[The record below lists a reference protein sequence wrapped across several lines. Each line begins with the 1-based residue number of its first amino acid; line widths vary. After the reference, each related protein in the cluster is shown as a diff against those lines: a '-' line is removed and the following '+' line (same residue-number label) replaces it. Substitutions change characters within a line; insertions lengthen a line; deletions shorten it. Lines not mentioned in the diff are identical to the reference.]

1 MGKTLMLMGM
11 AICLL
16 AIPLAGCRGTAP
28 MPEPAPTSAYA
39 GELYDVDWTLSG
51 NLDAHDP
58 VIIKQN
64 NTWYIF
70 TTGHG
75 INMKRSQ
82 DGRYWEAIGQV
93 FNPQPDWHKQVIPR
107 NDGNLWAPYIFYDQG
122 KYYLYYSVSSFGS
135 NISAIGLATNTT
147 LHPQDPNYAW
157 VDEGIVIQSEKANN
171 YNAIDPNIVQ
181 DRAGKLWLSFGS
193 FWSGIKLIGLDPATM
208 KPAADATLYSL
219 ASKPGNTAI
228 EAPFIVE
235 RDGYYYLFVS
245 FDFCCRGFLS
255 TYSIVVGRSPE
266 ITGPYVDRDGKAMMQ
281 GGGTLILEGGERW
294 RGPGH
299 NAVYQQGRS
308 AILVNHAY
316 DKENSGKAT
325 LQIHPLYWDADGW
338 PTLSLDGPVVI
349 GAE

>member
-1 MGKTLMLMGM
+1 MKPHLLLMGM
-11 AICLL
+11 AICML
-16 AIPLAGCRGTAP
+16 AIPLAGCR
-28 MPEPAPTSAYA
+28 APTPTPLPPNT
-39 GELYDVDWTLSG
+39 GELYDIDWTLSG

-58 VIIKQN
+58 VIIKQAD
-64 NTWYIF
+64 TWYVF

-75 INMKRSQ
+75 ISIKRSQ

-93 FNPQPDWHKQVIPR
+93 FDPQPDWHKQVIPR
-107 NDGNLWAPYIFYDQG
+107 NDGNLWAPDIFFYEG

-135 NISAIGLATNTT
+135 NISAIALATNTT
-147 LHPQDPNYAW
+147 LSPQDPNYAW
-157 VDEGIVIQSEKANN
+157 VDEGIVIQSSKENN
-171 YNAIDPNIVQ
+171 YNAIDPNVVQ
-181 DRAGKLWLSFGS
+181 DRAGNLWLSFGS

-208 KPAADATLYSL
+208 KPATDATLYSI
-219 ASKPGNTAI
+219 AAKPGNTAI

-266 ITGPYVDRDGKAMMQ
+266 ITGPYTDKDGKAMMQ

-316 DKENSGKAT
+316 DKQNSGKAT

-349 GAE
+349 GEK